1 LQYPDELRP
10 LPPYKNWILPTISKT
25 INDGEN
31 IEEEV
36 IQLSIPPTMKATA
49 YRSTYAY
56 GNHIRVKS
64 VETNLVTMDS
74 GVATIFGTPCRSNV
88 NDRNSIEA
96 EVESVGY
103 VEEILELNYG
113 TTCVIVLLCN
123 WVRANHRGAGATMKR
138 DEYGFTLVNFNH
150 MLPI

>member
-64 VETNLVTMDS
+64 AETNLVTMDS

-88 NDRNSIEA
+88 NPIEA